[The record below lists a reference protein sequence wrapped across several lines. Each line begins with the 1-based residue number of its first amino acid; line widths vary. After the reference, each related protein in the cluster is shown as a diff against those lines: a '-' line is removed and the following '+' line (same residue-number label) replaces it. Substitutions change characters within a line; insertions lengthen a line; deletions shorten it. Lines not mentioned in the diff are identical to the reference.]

1 MIKRVTAHAA
11 LCALALMPFALQ
23 AQISITNTDVLS
35 LLGKSQITRSDTTEN
50 VTVNVGNAGAN
61 QTWDFR
67 AQVINGEN
75 FATAYL
81 APQATPYAAQ
91 FPQANFTQKIDF
103 NATTQGTVYF
113 YSNVSATSWL
123 QLGFVSSS
131 PETTVVVRSE
141 EQTAPLPLQMNR
153 TWTVISADT
162 IGDPAVFALI
172 TRTVTVNLVDAWGT
186 IRLPLGDLPCLRV
199 RANDTFYSQ
208 TYFGGMLVSNDS
220 SKSIDYLWVTKTHG
234 PVASVSSQEGETN
247 PNFTNASALSLL
259 QSTGTAVEDRE
270 VAGEIPNGFVL
281 AQNYP
286 NPFARSAA
294 ATTIRFVLPQATF
307 AELAV
312 YTLQGERVRVLA
324 SQTLKPG
331 SYNFRW
337 DGRDDAG
344 RPLASGTYIYRLQ
357 AGAINLSRALLLIK

>member
-1 MIKRVTAHAA
+1 MFQRVTALAA
-11 LCALALMPFALQ
+11 LCALALVPFASQ
-23 AQISITNTDVLS
+23 AQISVTNTDVLS
-35 LLGKSQITRSDTTEN
+35 LLGKSQITRSDTTES

-67 AQVINGEN
+67 TQVINGEN
-75 FATAYL
+75 LNSAYL
-81 APQATPYAAQ
+81 APQATPYAAE
-91 FPQANFTQKIDF
+91 FPQANFTQKVDF
-103 NATTQGTVYF
+103 NVSTQGTVYL
-113 YSNVSATSWL
+113 YSNVSPTSWL
-123 QLGFVSSS
+123 QLGFVSTS
-131 PETTVVVRSE
+131 PETTVVVPSE
-141 EQTAPLPLQMNR
+141 EQTAPLPLQFNR
-153 TWTVISADT
+153 TWTTTSADT
-162 IGDPAVFALI
+162 IGDPAVFAII

-199 RANDTFYSQ
+199 RANDTFYAQ

-220 SKSIDYLWVTKTHG
+220 SKSIGYLWVTKTHG

-259 QSTGTAVEDRE
+259 QSSSTAVQEPS
-270 VAGEIPNGFVL
+270 AGEIPNGFVL

-286 NPFARSAA
+286 NPFARTAA
-294 ATTIRFVLPQATF
+294 ATTIRFALPQTAH

-312 YTLQGERVRVLA
+312 FTLQGERVRTLA
-324 SQTLKPG
+324 AQTLQAG
-331 SYNFRW
+331 SYHFKW

-357 AGAINLSRALLLIK
+357 AGGSNLSRVLLLIK